1 MTIQIP
7 QGAKTMQ
14 LFDMNIDIPE
24 GKTYIDIDDNF
35 LQNKYNQFM
44 QNNQQQNN
52 FNSQEELAL
61 DGKPMSMYQAPQV
74 SQNEPQEQGVWS
86 KINKGLEDFNNLIDP
101 KRMISEGLDYLSP
114 KVTSGEEGARQKIE
128 DATNQISGGL
138 LARNFTSLDNE
149 EQKQIFQIA
158 YDEIKKLGYE
168 PFLEINNGDYKYI
181 GVDKNGKEVDFTP
194 SFRNTLA
201 STKNELAFS
210 VAGGYAG
217 SLAKTAGQTIAKK
230 ALNYFA
236 PSAIGAGSGAVSDLH
251 SQSNNTGIEASYMD
265 YAKRFGSAAA
275 EDALAGAVVGSA
287 IKGIGKTYK
296 SVGDLISSVKTGA
309 QAGKDM
315 IDGMAVKGGNL
326 GNRVIDKI
334 TQKDIPMIGKFTDGG
349 LQNAETIFNNLTKNV
364 ENKKQ
369 IDELIAKENPTYL
382 ENGKPTIEILKNI
395 VEQGL
400 NKNNPQ
406 FIQDSAKRTSAIL
419 KNISNTL
426 QGVPTTQR
434 REILL
439 KSAQAYPEI
448 GSFLDDVLKADKDA
462 SISFLNIIKEQDEVF
477 KNKIGLNGE
486 FDYKAWQKDNHAY
499 ENRINQ
505 EYGSAIS
512 KLDELNNGNIV
523 LTSEDLAKLENF
535 KNNNFLEQDVKNNIQ
550 SYLNEIKGKEV
561 SAEQIFGLRTA
572 INKQLNTGNKTY
584 NTKQAYGIVKEILDD
599 ALIRNASNK
608 VLAKEILD
616 NANKNF
622 ALKENFK
629 ESYLGMMKPQETK
642 EGLTDRL
649 VKGLRNINEDK
660 NLENAFKG
668 MNEQE
673 RLANETHVMNS
684 LLEKHRIEGVGY
696 DFKSLAKD
704 LEDVNFSSKKIKD
717 AKDVINTY
725 ALIYNNNRDLIMTA
739 LASSGKKTNSSIAT
753 TIHGVFDRILISGI
767 FARLHA
773 LAPFMKSA
781 KEQALR
787 NQILDAI
794 KLAKTNKEVI
804 SNLKNIKIAD
814 QEQSRIFK
822 DALDNYIK
830 VDKEQN
836 KILKDALIKEGVIKG
851 DNFFMDKA
859 DPKDNSLRFI
869 GKNGKEYTINK
880 DVRNEWMKTFNL
892 KNIDDEYIPNIP
904 KEAKIAL
911 KDREIKLTKGSLL
924 KLIEK
929 DRIKYIPHIKETLE
943 SPQVILKDKDDFI
956 FIKNID
962 NQTYFTSIG
971 KDYETHL
978 TIISNSPKKQNNIRN
993 KIKNAEVVYYNN
1005 ARALPTSRASSE
1017 TNQVSFSDKHST
1029 QAKHKESLEKYNRN
1043 FYLKHYK
1050 DFIDKSENKKIFFKY
1065 NFGDFLDIKKLE
1077 KSLEKYKESKPQEI
1091 KYKELKRGYI
1101 LDDLLNVDEDVSY
1114 AVVNKDDLKPSL
1126 TRSLSQFR
1134 NKHSNSTISD
1144 IRNSFNEREHFKE
1157 SSNFDG
1163 IPTITKDGLVI
1174 AGNHR
1179 TTAIR
1184 DLKGENLARYIK
1196 QAKRVYG
1203 EDVFKGF
1210 DENKA
1215 MIVRILDKND
1225 DDTII
1230 RLSKLSN
1237 DGRLSDESEKLQ
1249 ALGAKYK
1256 EKLLKIENSKINTE
1270 KELMNFLGSRDILE
1284 SKRALL
1290 DHLMPNI
1297 NDALLSWER
1306 RSGGDTEFSKILN
1319 DNALNL
1325 LHLKQALNKNK
1336 VFKDNGNS
1344 FFSLFKRAI
1353 ESINQSNVYKNNNEL
1368 YDIIKKYTEPS
1379 LNFEK
1384 EFISSN
1390 KDLQADILGFIIKYN
1405 DTLTNPS
1412 EAFGNKIKKAIEFIY
1427 DNDSFSLF
1435 NNIKLSNYDVLNQML
1450 NINITNSIKYQ
1461 ELLNKAI
1468 DNLSDEKNIIKKLNE
1483 NIKNKKSVKQRL
1495 DEKIQDDKKAR
1506 EDILKRYD
1514 NFLKENKD
1522 NKLDFL
1528 DKMNLNTIEY
1538 NLTRQMIVNA
1548 KESTNKGVKKDIPSD
1563 LRGKIEK
1570 ELNIQPLKEFGENYA
1585 EYYHDGK
1592 GALQKLLIEKQGQV
1606 AGAFHRKDLGDIDL
1620 VWGEVIDKIK
1630 HKGYGLAH
1638 IIDKHPELDLKL
1650 ISDIVD
1656 KGKLNNQN
1664 NIRYRIE
1671 YKNYIIGLSSEYKG
1685 NKRTFIITAF
1695 ERYKG

>member
-101 KRMISEGLDYLSP
+101 KRMISEGFDYLSP
-114 KVTSGEEGARQKIE
+114 RVTSGEEGARQKIE
-128 DATNQISGGL
+128 DATNQVSGGL
-138 LARNFTSLDNE
+138 LPRIFTSPSNE

-217 SLAKTAGQTIAKK
+217 SLAKTAGQTIGKK

-309 QAGKDM
+309 RAGKDM

-334 TQKDIPMIGKFTDGG
+334 SKTDIPVVGKFTDGG

-419 KNISNTL
+419 KNISNAL

-477 KNKIGLNGE
+477 KNKTGLNGE
-486 FDYKAWQKDNHAY
+486 FDVKAWQKDNSSY
-499 ENRINQ
+499 KKRINN
-505 EYGSAIS
+505 EYAQAIKS
-512 KLDELNNGNIV
+512 IDELNNGSIR
-523 LTSEDLAKLENF
+523 LSKEDLAKIEEF
-535 KNNNFLEQDVKNNIQ
+535 KNNNFLEQDIKTNI
-550 SYLNEIKGKEV
+550 SSFLEDAIDKDL
-561 SAEQIFGLRTA
+561 SAEQIFNLRSA
-572 INKQLNTGNKTY
+572 INKQLATGNKTY
-584 NTKQAYGIVKEILDD
+584 NTKEAYRLVKDTLDETM
-599 ALIRNASNK
+599 IKNASDK
-608 VLAKEILD
+608 ELAKKILED
-616 NANKNF
+616 ANKNY
-622 ALKENFK
+622 ALKENFNN
-629 ESYLGMMKPQETK
+629 SYLGKIKDQETP
-642 EGLTDRL
+642 EALAQRIANGA
-649 VKGLRNINEDK
+649 RNINEDK
-660 NLENAFKG
+660 DLKRAFEG
-668 MNEQE
+668 MNEAE
-673 RLANETHVMNS
+673 RKANEKHAFNA
-684 LLEKHRIEGVGY
+684 LLAKHRIEDIGY
-696 DFKSLAKD
+696 DFKNLAKD
-704 LEDVNFSSKKIKD
+704 MDNVEFVSKDLKYAKEVVNVYAKI
-717 AKDVINTY
+717 Y
-725 ALIYNNNRDLIMTA
+725 QNNKDLIMTA

-753 TIHGVFDRILISGI
+753 TISGVFDRILISGV
-767 FARLHA
+767 FARIHA
-773 LAPFMKSA
+773 LVPFMKSA

-787 NQILDAI
+787 NQILDAL

-814 QEQSRIFK
+814 KEQSRIFK

-859 DPKDNSLRFI
+859 DPSKAKSDYTAKFNVEKWINNVSGILKDEWVVNLKAMAKKHPEMFKNEADVFKVIKEIKDNPTHFFKNYDDEVALIAKPLKDDKVGNIAIKKDS
-869 GKNGKEYTINK
+869 GKIIHINK
-880 DVRNEWMKTFNL
+880 TKGKDLERLNRRNKAMLTGT
-892 KNIDDEYIPNIP
+892 PTP
-904 KEAKIAL
+904 AT
-911 KDREIKLTKGSLL
+911 TKGSTTNVEGDLL
-924 KLIEK
+924 QHSFKNSTQTKPKTNLM
-929 DRIKYIPHIKETLE
+929 DDIKE
-943 SPQVILKDKDDFI
+943 
-956 FIKNID
+956 
-962 NQTYFTSIG
+962 
-971 KDYETHL
+971 
-978 TIISNSPKKQNNIRN
+978 
-993 KIKNAEVVYYNN
+993 
-1005 ARALPTSRASSE
+1005 
-1017 TNQVSFSDKHST
+1017 
-1029 QAKHKESLEKYNRN
+1029 
-1043 FYLKHYK
+1043 
-1050 DFIDKSENKKIFFKY
+1050 
-1065 NFGDFLDIKKLE
+1065 
-1077 KSLEKYKESKPQEI
+1077 
-1091 KYKELKRGYI
+1091 
-1101 LDDLLNVDEDVSY
+1101 
-1114 AVVNKDDLKPSL
+1114 
-1126 TRSLSQFR
+1126 
-1134 NKHSNSTISD
+1134 
-1144 IRNSFNEREHFKE
+1144 
-1157 SSNFDG
+1157 
-1163 IPTITKDGLVI
+1163 
-1174 AGNHR
+1174 
-1179 TTAIR
+1179 
-1184 DLKGENLARYIK
+1184 
-1196 QAKRVYG
+1196 
-1203 EDVFKGF
+1203 
-1210 DENKA
+1210 
-1215 MIVRILDKND
+1215 
-1225 DDTII
+1225 
-1230 RLSKLSN
+1230 
-1237 DGRLSDESEKLQ
+1237 
-1249 ALGAKYK
+1249 
-1256 EKLLKIENSKINTE
+1256 
-1270 KELMNFLGSRDILE
+1270 
-1284 SKRALL
+1284 
-1290 DHLMPNI
+1290 
-1297 NDALLSWER
+1297 
-1306 RSGGDTEFSKILN
+1306 
-1319 DNALNL
+1319 
-1325 LHLKQALNKNK
+1325 
-1336 VFKDNGNS
+1336 
-1344 FFSLFKRAI
+1344 
-1353 ESINQSNVYKNNNEL
+1353 
-1368 YDIIKKYTEPS
+1368 
-1379 LNFEK
+1379 
-1384 EFISSN
+1384 
-1390 KDLQADILGFIIKYN
+1390 
-1405 DTLTNPS
+1405 
-1412 EAFGNKIKKAIEFIY
+1412 
-1427 DNDSFSLF
+1427 
-1435 NNIKLSNYDVLNQML
+1435 NIKAKEV
-1450 NINITNSIKYQ
+1450 
-1461 ELLNKAI
+1461 
-1468 DNLSDEKNIIKKLNE
+1468 KK
-1483 NIKNKKSVKQRL
+1483 KNKKSVKQRL
-1495 DEKIQDDKKAR
+1495 DEKIQNDKKAS

-1522 NKLDFL
+1522 YNFDFL
-1528 DKMNLNTIEY
+1528 DNMNLNTVEY
-1538 NLTRQMIVNA
+1538 NLTRQMIINA
-1548 KESTNKGVKKDIPSD
+1548 KESTNKGVKKDIPSA

-1620 VWGEVIDKIK
+1620 VWGEVTDKIK

>member
-114 KVTSGEEGARQKIE
+114 RVTSGEEGVRQKIE

-251 SQSNNTGIEASYMD
+251 SQSNNTGIEVSHID

-296 SVGDLISSVKTGA
+296 SVGDLISSAKTGA
-309 QAGKDM
+309 QAGKHM

-406 FIQDSAKRTSAIL
+406 FIQDSAKRTSSIL
-419 KNISNTL
+419 KNISNAL

-477 KNKIGLNGE
+477 KNKTGLNGE
-486 FDYKAWQKDNHAY
+486 FDVKAWQKDNSSY
-499 ENRINQ
+499 KKRINN
-505 EYGSAIS
+505 EYAQAIKS
-512 KLDELNNGNIV
+512 IDELNNGSIR
-523 LTSEDLAKLENF
+523 LSKEDLAKIEEF
-535 KNNNFLEQDVKNNIQ
+535 KNNNFLEQDIKTNI
-550 SYLNEIKGKEV
+550 SSFLEDTIDKDL
-561 SAEQIFGLRTA
+561 SAEQIFNLRSA
-572 INKQLNTGNKTY
+572 INKQLATGNKTY
-584 NTKQAYGIVKEILDD
+584 NTKEAYRLVKDTLDETM
-599 ALIRNASNK
+599 IKNASDK
-608 VLAKEILD
+608 ELAKKILED
-616 NANKNF
+616 ANKNY
-622 ALKENFK
+622 ALKENFNN
-629 ESYLGMMKPQETK
+629 SYLGKIKDQETP
-642 EGLTDRL
+642 EALAQRIANGA
-649 VKGLRNINEDK
+649 RNINEDK
-660 NLENAFKG
+660 DLKRAFEG
-668 MNEQE
+668 MNEAE
-673 RLANETHVMNS
+673 RKANEKHAFNA
-684 LLEKHRIEGVGY
+684 LLAKHRIEDIGY
-696 DFKSLAKD
+696 DFKNLAKD
-704 LEDVNFSSKKIKD
+704 MDNVEFVSKDLKYAKEVVNVYAKI
-717 AKDVINTY
+717 Y
-725 ALIYNNNRDLIMTA
+725 QNNKDLIMTA

-753 TIHGVFDRILISGI
+753 TISGVFDRILISGV
-767 FARLHA
+767 FARIHA
-773 LAPFMKSA
+773 LVPFMKSA

-787 NQILDAI
+787 NQILDAL

-814 QEQSRIFK
+814 KEQSRIFK

-859 DPKDNSLRFI
+859 DPSKAKSDYTAKFNVEKWINNVSGILKDEWVVNLKAMAKKHPEMFKNEADVFKVIKEIKDNPTHFFKNYDDEVALIAKPLKDDKVGNIAIKKDS
-869 GKNGKEYTINK
+869 GKIIHINK
-880 DVRNEWMKTFNL
+880 TKGKDLERLNRRNKAMLTGT
-892 KNIDDEYIPNIP
+892 PTP
-904 KEAKIAL
+904 AT
-911 KDREIKLTKGSLL
+911 TKGSTTNVEGDLL
-924 KLIEK
+924 QHSFKNSTQTKPKTNLM
-929 DRIKYIPHIKETLE
+929 DDIKE
-943 SPQVILKDKDDFI
+943 
-956 FIKNID
+956 
-962 NQTYFTSIG
+962 
-971 KDYETHL
+971 
-978 TIISNSPKKQNNIRN
+978 
-993 KIKNAEVVYYNN
+993 
-1005 ARALPTSRASSE
+1005 
-1017 TNQVSFSDKHST
+1017 
-1029 QAKHKESLEKYNRN
+1029 
-1043 FYLKHYK
+1043 
-1050 DFIDKSENKKIFFKY
+1050 
-1065 NFGDFLDIKKLE
+1065 
-1077 KSLEKYKESKPQEI
+1077 
-1091 KYKELKRGYI
+1091 
-1101 LDDLLNVDEDVSY
+1101 
-1114 AVVNKDDLKPSL
+1114 
-1126 TRSLSQFR
+1126 
-1134 NKHSNSTISD
+1134 
-1144 IRNSFNEREHFKE
+1144 
-1157 SSNFDG
+1157 
-1163 IPTITKDGLVI
+1163 
-1174 AGNHR
+1174 
-1179 TTAIR
+1179 
-1184 DLKGENLARYIK
+1184 
-1196 QAKRVYG
+1196 
-1203 EDVFKGF
+1203 
-1210 DENKA
+1210 
-1215 MIVRILDKND
+1215 
-1225 DDTII
+1225 
-1230 RLSKLSN
+1230 
-1237 DGRLSDESEKLQ
+1237 
-1249 ALGAKYK
+1249 
-1256 EKLLKIENSKINTE
+1256 
-1270 KELMNFLGSRDILE
+1270 
-1284 SKRALL
+1284 
-1290 DHLMPNI
+1290 
-1297 NDALLSWER
+1297 
-1306 RSGGDTEFSKILN
+1306 
-1319 DNALNL
+1319 
-1325 LHLKQALNKNK
+1325 
-1336 VFKDNGNS
+1336 
-1344 FFSLFKRAI
+1344 
-1353 ESINQSNVYKNNNEL
+1353 
-1368 YDIIKKYTEPS
+1368 
-1379 LNFEK
+1379 
-1384 EFISSN
+1384 
-1390 KDLQADILGFIIKYN
+1390 
-1405 DTLTNPS
+1405 
-1412 EAFGNKIKKAIEFIY
+1412 
-1427 DNDSFSLF
+1427 
-1435 NNIKLSNYDVLNQML
+1435 NIKAKEV
-1450 NINITNSIKYQ
+1450 
-1461 ELLNKAI
+1461 
-1468 DNLSDEKNIIKKLNE
+1468 KK
-1483 NIKNKKSVKQRL
+1483 KNKKSVKQSL
-1495 DEKIQDDKKAR
+1495 DEKIQNDKKAR

-1528 DKMNLNTIEY
+1528 DKMNLNTVEY
-1538 NLTRQMIVNA
+1538 NLTRQMIINA
-1548 KESTNKGVKKDIPSD
+1548 KESTNKGVKKDIPSA
-1563 LRGKIEK
+1563 LRGKIEQ

-1592 GALQKLLIEKQGQV
+1592 SALQKLLIEKQGQV

-1620 VWGEVIDKIK
+1620 VWGDGNFGLSHIVNRREEDFIKQGLNKIEAKNKALNFIKEIENIINNGNVKKGNNRAFIDVKNSRVMV
-1630 HKGYGLAH
+1630 A
-1638 IIDKHPELDLKL
+1638 LDY
-1650 ISDIVD
+1650 
-1656 KGKLNNQN
+1656 KGKD
-1664 NIRYRIE
+1664 
-1671 YKNYIIGLSSEYKG
+1671 KKW
-1685 NKRTFIITAF
+1685 IITAYNF
-1695 ERYKG
+1695 Y

>member
-251 SQSNNTGIEASYMD
+251 SQSNNTGIEVSYID

-448 GSFLDDVLKADKDA
+448 GSFLDDVLKADRDA
-462 SISFLNIIKEQDEVF
+462 SISFLNMIKGQDEVF
-477 KNKIGLNGE
+477 KNKTGLNGE
-486 FDYKAWQKDNHAY
+486 FDVKAWQKDNSSY
-499 ENRINQ
+499 KKRINN
-505 EYGSAIS
+505 EYAQAIKS
-512 KLDELNNGNIV
+512 IDELNNGSIR
-523 LTSEDLAKLENF
+523 LSKEDLAKIEEF
-535 KNNNFLEQDVKNNIQ
+535 KNNNFLEQDIKTNI
-550 SYLNEIKGKEV
+550 SSFLEDTIDKDL
-561 SAEQIFGLRTA
+561 SAEQIFNLRSA
-572 INKQLNTGNKTY
+572 INKQLATGNKTY
-584 NTKQAYGIVKEILDD
+584 NTKEAYRLVKDTLDETM
-599 ALIRNASNK
+599 IKNASDK
-608 VLAKEILD
+608 ELAKKILED
-616 NANKNF
+616 ANKNY
-622 ALKENFK
+622 ALKENFNN
-629 ESYLGMMKPQETK
+629 SYLGKIKDQETP
-642 EGLTDRL
+642 EALAQRIANGA
-649 VKGLRNINEDK
+649 RNINEDK
-660 NLENAFKG
+660 DLKRAFEG
-668 MNEQE
+668 MNEAE
-673 RLANETHVMNS
+673 RKANEKHAFNA
-684 LLEKHRIEGVGY
+684 LLAKHRIEDIGY
-696 DFKSLAKD
+696 DFKNLAKD
-704 LEDVNFSSKKIKD
+704 MDNVEFVSKDLKYAKEVVNVYAKI
-717 AKDVINTY
+717 Y
-725 ALIYNNNRDLIMTA
+725 QNNKDLIMTA
-739 LASSGKKTNSSIAT
+739 LASSGKKINSSIAT
-753 TIHGVFDRILISGI
+753 TIQGVFDRILISGV

-773 LAPFMKSA
+773 LVPFMKSA

-787 NQILDAI
+787 NQILDAL

-814 QEQSRIFK
+814 KEQSRIFK

-859 DPKDNSLRFI
+859 DPSKAKSDLNVKISVSPNVRNLAKLTNDEIIADLEYLANKHKEMFKKPSDVFKLIKEIKENPTFFYKNNRMDIALIAKRLNDNKLGKLGVNKDTGEVRHVTKVKEKDLTRLEKVSKKNTKENVGIIQTFIQPGSKNDNSLN
-869 GKNGKEYTINK
+869 GLPKNPL
-880 DVRNEWMKTFNL
+880 V
-892 KNIDDEYIPNIP
+892 
-904 KEAKIAL
+904 
-911 KDREIKLTKGSLL
+911 
-924 KLIEK
+924 
-929 DRIKYIPHIKETLE
+929 E
-943 SPQVILKDKDDFI
+943 SPYSTQPVLSKDAEPTANGANALSK
-956 FIKNID
+956 
-962 NQTYFTSIG
+962 G
-971 KDYETHL
+971 
-978 TIISNSPKKQNNIRN
+978 NNPN
-993 KIKNAEVVYYNN
+993 
-1005 ARALPTSRASSE
+1005 
-1017 TNQVSFSDKHST
+1017 ST
-1029 QAKHKESLEKYNRN
+1029 QAKP
-1043 FYLKHYK
+1043 
-1050 DFIDKSENKKIFFKY
+1050 KK
-1065 NFGDFLDIKKLE
+1065 NLMEDIK
-1077 KSLEKYKESKPQEI
+1077 
-1091 KYKELKRGYI
+1091 
-1101 LDDLLNVDEDVSY
+1101 
-1114 AVVNKDDLKPSL
+1114 
-1126 TRSLSQFR
+1126 
-1134 NKHSNSTISD
+1134 
-1144 IRNSFNEREHFKE
+1144 
-1157 SSNFDG
+1157 
-1163 IPTITKDGLVI
+1163 
-1174 AGNHR
+1174 
-1179 TTAIR
+1179 
-1184 DLKGENLARYIK
+1184 
-1196 QAKRVYG
+1196 
-1203 EDVFKGF
+1203 
-1210 DENKA
+1210 
-1215 MIVRILDKND
+1215 
-1225 DDTII
+1225 
-1230 RLSKLSN
+1230 
-1237 DGRLSDESEKLQ
+1237 
-1249 ALGAKYK
+1249 
-1256 EKLLKIENSKINTE
+1256 
-1270 KELMNFLGSRDILE
+1270 
-1284 SKRALL
+1284 
-1290 DHLMPNI
+1290 
-1297 NDALLSWER
+1297 
-1306 RSGGDTEFSKILN
+1306 
-1319 DNALNL
+1319 
-1325 LHLKQALNKNK
+1325 
-1336 VFKDNGNS
+1336 
-1344 FFSLFKRAI
+1344 
-1353 ESINQSNVYKNNNEL
+1353 
-1368 YDIIKKYTEPS
+1368 
-1379 LNFEK
+1379 
-1384 EFISSN
+1384 
-1390 KDLQADILGFIIKYN
+1390 
-1405 DTLTNPS
+1405 
-1412 EAFGNKIKKAIEFIY
+1412 
-1427 DNDSFSLF
+1427 
-1435 NNIKLSNYDVLNQML
+1435 
-1450 NINITNSIKYQ
+1450 
-1461 ELLNKAI
+1461 
-1468 DNLSDEKNIIKKLNE
+1468 E
-1483 NIKNKKSVKQRL
+1483 NIEAKEVEKKNKKSVKQRL

-1506 EDILKRYD
+1506 EERIKKIKQVIARKQKIDKVTDKKNNREIAGKIGTYTLK
-1514 NFLKENKD
+1514 NLIKLKERSE
-1522 NKLDFL
+1522 
-1528 DKMNLNTIEY
+1528 DK
-1538 NLTRQMIVNA
+1538 
-1548 KESTNKGVKKDIPSD
+1548 
-1563 LRGKIEK
+1563 
-1570 ELNIQPLKEFGENYA
+1570 
-1585 EYYHDGK
+1585 
-1592 GALQKLLIEKQGQV
+1592 
-1606 AGAFHRKDLGDIDL
+1606 
-1620 VWGEVIDKIK
+1620 
-1630 HKGYGLAH
+1630 
-1638 IIDKHPELDLKL
+1638 
-1650 ISDIVD
+1650 
-1656 KGKLNNQN
+1656 
-1664 NIRYRIE
+1664 
-1671 YKNYIIGLSSEYKG
+1671 
-1685 NKRTFIITAF
+1685 
-1695 ERYKG
+1695 

>member
-1 MTIQIP
+1 
-7 QGAKTMQ
+7 
-14 LFDMNIDIPE
+14 MNIREFLLEKPQENNIISFLQDGASQSENQNTSEYLSNLKNEVINDFYKNKDKYAKEYEKYNFKDQNLTNPMGNISE
-24 GKTYIDIDDNF
+24 YKRDLYDYNKNPSMNADDLSNYILDKQSKFNASKPIFADDNEVVR
-35 LQNKYNQFM
+35 KSNQFM
-44 QNNQQQNN
+44 RDLGD
-52 FNSQEELAL
+52 ELQKSGRGRL
-61 DGKPMSMYQAPQV
+61 LQDDDGSYWVQ
-74 SQNEPQEQGVWS
+74 
-86 KINKGLEDFNNLIDP
+86 D
-101 KRMISEGLDYLSP
+101 
-114 KVTSGEEGARQKIE
+114 
-128 DATNQISGGL
+128 
-138 LARNFTSLDNE
+138 
-149 EQKQIFQIA
+149 
-158 YDEIKKLGYE
+158 
-168 PFLEINNGDYKYI
+168 NNGNYSKVQGSTMGDLYRGLRDNGASMALGTAGAI
-181 GVDKNGKEVDFTP
+181 GGTMLGGGVGM
-194 SFRNTLA
+194 
-201 STKNELAFS
+201 
-210 VAGGYAG
+210 VAGGALG
-217 SLAKTAGQTIAKK
+217 ASL
-230 ALNYFA
+230 
-236 PSAIGAGSGAVSDLH
+236 GAGYDYYGNTKDTNQDMNLKEALMLMGENAGLSLIGDTAFAGVVKGARALK
-251 SQSNNTGIEASYMD
+251 NTYNMA
-265 YAKRFGSAAA
+265 
-275 EDALAGAVVGSA
+275 
-287 IKGIGKTYK
+287 
-296 SVGDLISSVKTGA
+296 KTGA

-334 TQKDIPMIGKFTDGG
+334 SKTDIPVVGKFTDGG

-369 IDELIAKENPTYL
+369 IDELIVKENPTYL

-419 KNISNTL
+419 KNISNSL
-426 QGVPTTQR
+426 QGMPTTHR
-434 REILL
+434 REVLL
-439 KSAQAYPEI
+439 KAAQAYPEI

-462 SISFLNIIKEQDEVF
+462 SISFLNMIKGQDEVF
-477 KNKIGLNGE
+477 KNKTGLNGE

-499 ENRINQ
+499 ENRIKQ

-512 KLDELNNGNIV
+512 KLDELNNGKIV

-550 SYLNEIKGKEV
+550 SYLDEIKGKEV

-599 ALIRNASNK
+599 ALIRNASDK

-629 ESYLGMMKPQETK
+629 ESYLGIMKSQETK

-673 RLANETHVMNS
+673 RLANETHAMNS

-717 AKDVINTY
+717 AKDVINAY

-739 LASSGKKTNSSIAT
+739 LASSGKKTNSSMAT
-753 TIHGVFDRILISGI
+753 TIQGVFDRILISGI

-773 LAPFMKSA
+773 LAPFVKSA

-859 DPKDNSLRFI
+859 DPSKAKSDLNVKISVSPNVRNLAKLTNDEIIADLEYLANKHKEMFKKPSDVFKLIKEIKVNPTFFYKNNRIDIALIAKRLNDNKLGKLGLNKNTGEVRHITKVKEKDLARLEKVSKKNTKENVGIIQTFIQPGSKNENSL
-869 GKNGKEYTINK
+869 NG
-880 DVRNEWMKTFNL
+880 L
-892 KNIDDEYIPNIP
+892 PN
-904 KEAKIAL
+904 
-911 KDREIKLTKGSLL
+911 
-924 KLIEK
+924 
-929 DRIKYIPHIKETLE
+929 
-943 SPQVILKDKDDFI
+943 
-956 FIKNID
+956 
-962 NQTYFTSIG
+962 
-971 KDYETHL
+971 
-978 TIISNSPKKQNNIRN
+978 ISNSTQTKPK
-993 KIKNAEVVYYNN
+993 
-1005 ARALPTSRASSE
+1005 
-1017 TNQVSFSDKHST
+1017 TNLMD
-1029 QAKHKESLEKYNRN
+1029 
-1043 FYLKHYK
+1043 
-1050 DFIDKSENKKIFFKY
+1050 
-1065 NFGDFLDIKKLE
+1065 DIKK
-1077 KSLEKYKESKPQEI
+1077 
-1091 KYKELKRGYI
+1091 
-1101 LDDLLNVDEDVSY
+1101 
-1114 AVVNKDDLKPSL
+1114 
-1126 TRSLSQFR
+1126 
-1134 NKHSNSTISD
+1134 
-1144 IRNSFNEREHFKE
+1144 
-1157 SSNFDG
+1157 
-1163 IPTITKDGLVI
+1163 
-1174 AGNHR
+1174 
-1179 TTAIR
+1179 
-1184 DLKGENLARYIK
+1184 
-1196 QAKRVYG
+1196 
-1203 EDVFKGF
+1203 
-1210 DENKA
+1210 
-1215 MIVRILDKND
+1215 
-1225 DDTII
+1225 
-1230 RLSKLSN
+1230 
-1237 DGRLSDESEKLQ
+1237 
-1249 ALGAKYK
+1249 
-1256 EKLLKIENSKINTE
+1256 
-1270 KELMNFLGSRDILE
+1270 
-1284 SKRALL
+1284 
-1290 DHLMPNI
+1290 
-1297 NDALLSWER
+1297 
-1306 RSGGDTEFSKILN
+1306 
-1319 DNALNL
+1319 
-1325 LHLKQALNKNK
+1325 
-1336 VFKDNGNS
+1336 
-1344 FFSLFKRAI
+1344 
-1353 ESINQSNVYKNNNEL
+1353 
-1368 YDIIKKYTEPS
+1368 
-1379 LNFEK
+1379 
-1384 EFISSN
+1384 
-1390 KDLQADILGFIIKYN
+1390 
-1405 DTLTNPS
+1405 
-1412 EAFGNKIKKAIEFIY
+1412 
-1427 DNDSFSLF
+1427 
-1435 NNIKLSNYDVLNQML
+1435 NIKAKEV
-1450 NINITNSIKYQ
+1450 
-1461 ELLNKAI
+1461 
-1468 DNLSDEKNIIKKLNE
+1468 KK
-1483 NIKNKKSVKQRL
+1483 KNKKSVKQSL
-1495 DEKIQDDKKAR
+1495 DEKIQNDKKAS

-1522 NKLDFL
+1522 YNFDFL
-1528 DKMNLNTIEY
+1528 DNMNLNTVEY
-1538 NLTRQMIVNA
+1538 NLTRQMIINA
-1548 KESTNKGVKKDIPSD
+1548 KESTNKGVKKDIPSA

-1620 VWGEVIDKIK
+1620 VWGEVTDKIK

>member
-114 KVTSGEEGARQKIE
+114 KVTSDEEGARQKIE

-138 LARNFTSLDNE
+138 LPRIFTSPSNE

-236 PSAIGAGSGAVSDLH
+236 PSAIGAGSGAMADLH

-296 SVGDLISSVKTGA
+296 SVGDLISSAKTGA
-309 QAGKDM
+309 RAGKDM

-406 FIQDSAKRTSAIL
+406 FIQDSAKRTSSIL
-419 KNISNTL
+419 KNISNAL

-477 KNKIGLNGE
+477 KNKTGLNGE
-486 FDYKAWQKDNHAY
+486 FDYKAWQKDNSSY
-499 ENRINQ
+499 KKRINN
-505 EYGSAIS
+505 EYAQAIKS
-512 KLDELNNGNIV
+512 IDELNNGSIR
-523 LTSEDLAKLENF
+523 LSKEDLAKIEEF
-535 KNNNFLEQDVKNNIQ
+535 KNNNFLEQDIKTNI
-550 SYLNEIKGKEV
+550 SSFLEDTIDKDL
-561 SAEQIFGLRTA
+561 SAEQIFNLRSA
-572 INKQLNTGNKTY
+572 INKQLATGNKTY
-584 NTKQAYGIVKEILDD
+584 NTKEAYRLVKDTLDETM
-599 ALIRNASNK
+599 IKNASDK
-608 VLAKEILD
+608 ELAKKILED
-616 NANKNF
+616 ANKNY
-622 ALKENFK
+622 ALKENFNN
-629 ESYLGMMKPQETK
+629 SYLGKIKDQETP
-642 EGLTDRL
+642 EALAQRIANGA
-649 VKGLRNINEDK
+649 RNINEDK
-660 NLENAFKG
+660 DLKRAFEG
-668 MNEQE
+668 MNEAE
-673 RLANETHVMNS
+673 RKANEKHAFNA
-684 LLEKHRIEGVGY
+684 LLAKHRIEDIGY
-696 DFKSLAKD
+696 DFKNLAKD
-704 LEDVNFSSKKIKD
+704 MDNVEFVSKDLKYAKEVVNVYAKI
-717 AKDVINTY
+717 Y
-725 ALIYNNNRDLIMTA
+725 QNNKDLIMTA

-753 TIHGVFDRILISGI
+753 TISGVFDRILISGV
-767 FARLHA
+767 FARIHA
-773 LAPFMKSA
+773 LVPFMKSA

-787 NQILDAI
+787 NQILDAL

-814 QEQSRIFK
+814 KEQSRIFK

-859 DPKDNSLRFI
+859 DPSKAKSDYTAKFNVEKWINNVSGILKDEWVVNLKAMAKKHPEMFKNEADVFKVIKEIKDNPTHFFKNYDDEVALIAKPLKDDKVGNIAIKKDS
-869 GKNGKEYTINK
+869 GKIIHINK
-880 DVRNEWMKTFNL
+880 TKGKDLERLNRRNKAMLTGT
-892 KNIDDEYIPNIP
+892 PTP
-904 KEAKIAL
+904 AT
-911 KDREIKLTKGSLL
+911 TKGSTTNVEGDLL
-924 KLIEK
+924 QHSFKNSTQTKPKTNLM
-929 DRIKYIPHIKETLE
+929 DDIKE
-943 SPQVILKDKDDFI
+943 
-956 FIKNID
+956 
-962 NQTYFTSIG
+962 
-971 KDYETHL
+971 
-978 TIISNSPKKQNNIRN
+978 
-993 KIKNAEVVYYNN
+993 
-1005 ARALPTSRASSE
+1005 
-1017 TNQVSFSDKHST
+1017 
-1029 QAKHKESLEKYNRN
+1029 
-1043 FYLKHYK
+1043 
-1050 DFIDKSENKKIFFKY
+1050 
-1065 NFGDFLDIKKLE
+1065 
-1077 KSLEKYKESKPQEI
+1077 
-1091 KYKELKRGYI
+1091 
-1101 LDDLLNVDEDVSY
+1101 
-1114 AVVNKDDLKPSL
+1114 
-1126 TRSLSQFR
+1126 
-1134 NKHSNSTISD
+1134 
-1144 IRNSFNEREHFKE
+1144 
-1157 SSNFDG
+1157 
-1163 IPTITKDGLVI
+1163 
-1174 AGNHR
+1174 
-1179 TTAIR
+1179 
-1184 DLKGENLARYIK
+1184 
-1196 QAKRVYG
+1196 
-1203 EDVFKGF
+1203 
-1210 DENKA
+1210 
-1215 MIVRILDKND
+1215 
-1225 DDTII
+1225 
-1230 RLSKLSN
+1230 
-1237 DGRLSDESEKLQ
+1237 
-1249 ALGAKYK
+1249 
-1256 EKLLKIENSKINTE
+1256 
-1270 KELMNFLGSRDILE
+1270 
-1284 SKRALL
+1284 
-1290 DHLMPNI
+1290 
-1297 NDALLSWER
+1297 
-1306 RSGGDTEFSKILN
+1306 
-1319 DNALNL
+1319 
-1325 LHLKQALNKNK
+1325 
-1336 VFKDNGNS
+1336 
-1344 FFSLFKRAI
+1344 
-1353 ESINQSNVYKNNNEL
+1353 
-1368 YDIIKKYTEPS
+1368 
-1379 LNFEK
+1379 
-1384 EFISSN
+1384 
-1390 KDLQADILGFIIKYN
+1390 
-1405 DTLTNPS
+1405 
-1412 EAFGNKIKKAIEFIY
+1412 
-1427 DNDSFSLF
+1427 
-1435 NNIKLSNYDVLNQML
+1435 NIKAKEV
-1450 NINITNSIKYQ
+1450 
-1461 ELLNKAI
+1461 
-1468 DNLSDEKNIIKKLNE
+1468 KK
-1483 NIKNKKSVKQRL
+1483 KNKKSVKQRL
-1495 DEKIQDDKKAR
+1495 DEKIQNDKKAR

-1570 ELNIQPLKEFGENYA
+1570 ELNIQPLKEFGENYT

-1620 VWGEVIDKIK
+1620 VWGEVTDKIK

>member
-1 MTIQIP
+1 
-7 QGAKTMQ
+7 
-14 LFDMNIDIPE
+14 MNIREFLLEKPQENNIISFLQDGASQSENQNTSEYLSNLKNEVINDFYKNKDKYAKEYEKYNFKDQNLTNPMGNISE
-24 GKTYIDIDDNF
+24 YKRDLYDYNKNPSMNADDLSNYILDKQSKFNASKPIFADDNEVAR
-35 LQNKYNQFM
+35 KSNQFM
-44 QNNQQQNN
+44 RDLGD
-52 FNSQEELAL
+52 ELQKSGRGRL
-61 DGKPMSMYQAPQV
+61 LQDDDGSYWVQ
-74 SQNEPQEQGVWS
+74 
-86 KINKGLEDFNNLIDP
+86 D
-101 KRMISEGLDYLSP
+101 
-114 KVTSGEEGARQKIE
+114 
-128 DATNQISGGL
+128 
-138 LARNFTSLDNE
+138 
-149 EQKQIFQIA
+149 
-158 YDEIKKLGYE
+158 
-168 PFLEINNGDYKYI
+168 NNGNYSKVQGSTMGDLYRGLRDNGASMALGTAGAI
-181 GVDKNGKEVDFTP
+181 GGTMLGGGVGM
-194 SFRNTLA
+194 
-201 STKNELAFS
+201 
-210 VAGGYAG
+210 VAGGALG
-217 SLAKTAGQTIAKK
+217 ASL
-230 ALNYFA
+230 
-236 PSAIGAGSGAVSDLH
+236 GAGYDYYGNTKDTNQDMNLKEAIMLMGENAGLSLIGDAAFVGVAKGARALK
-251 SQSNNTGIEASYMD
+251 NTYNMA
-265 YAKRFGSAAA
+265 
-275 EDALAGAVVGSA
+275 
-287 IKGIGKTYK
+287 
-296 SVGDLISSVKTGA
+296 KTGA

-334 TQKDIPMIGKFTDGG
+334 SKTDIPVVGKFTDGG

-419 KNISNTL
+419 KNISNSL

-434 REILL
+434 REVLL
-439 KSAQAYPEI
+439 KAAQAYPEI

-462 SISFLNIIKEQDEVF
+462 SISFLNMIKGQDEVF
-477 KNKIGLNGE
+477 KNKTGLNGE

-512 KLDELNNGNIV
+512 KLDQLNNGNIV

-550 SYLNEIKGKEV
+550 SYLDEIKGKEV

-869 GKNGKEYTINK
+869 GKNDKEYTINK

-943 SPQVILKDKDDFI
+943 SPQAILKDKDDFI

-1336 VFKDNGNS
+1336 VFKDNGNN

-1570 ELNIQPLKEFGENYA
+1570 ELNIQPLKEFGENYT

-1620 VWGEVIDKIK
+1620 VWGEVTDKIK

>member
-138 LARNFTSLDNE
+138 LARNFTSPSNE

-309 QAGKDM
+309 RAGKDM

-448 GSFLDDVLKADKDA
+448 GSFLDDVLKSDKDA

-477 KNKIGLNGE
+477 KNKTGLNGE
-486 FDYKAWQKDNHAY
+486 FDYKAWQKDNSSY
-499 ENRINQ
+499 KKRINN
-505 EYGSAIS
+505 EYAQAIKS
-512 KLDELNNGNIV
+512 IDELNNGSIR
-523 LTSEDLAKLENF
+523 LSKEGLAKIEEF
-535 KNNNFLEQDVKNNIQ
+535 KNNNFLEQDIKTNI
-550 SYLNEIKGKEV
+550 SSFLEDAIDKDL
-561 SAEQIFGLRTA
+561 SAEQIFNLRSA
-572 INKQLNTGNKTY
+572 INKQLATGNKTY
-584 NTKQAYGIVKEILDD
+584 NTKEAYRLVKDTLDETM
-599 ALIRNASNK
+599 IKNASDK
-608 VLAKEILD
+608 ELAKKILED
-616 NANKNF
+616 ANKNY
-622 ALKENFK
+622 ALKENFNN
-629 ESYLGMMKPQETK
+629 SYLGKIKDQETP
-642 EGLTDRL
+642 EALAQRIANGA
-649 VKGLRNINEDK
+649 RNINEDK
-660 NLENAFKG
+660 DLKRAFEG
-668 MNEQE
+668 MNEAE
-673 RLANETHVMNS
+673 RKANEKHAFNA
-684 LLEKHRIEGVGY
+684 LLAKHRIEDIGY
-696 DFKSLAKD
+696 DFKNLAKD
-704 LEDVNFSSKKIKD
+704 MDNVEFVSKDLKYAKEVVNVYAKI
-717 AKDVINTY
+717 Y
-725 ALIYNNNRDLIMTA
+725 QNNKDLIMTA

-753 TIHGVFDRILISGI
+753 TISGVFDRILISGV
-767 FARLHA
+767 FARIHA
-773 LAPFMKSA
+773 LVPFMKSA

-787 NQILDAI
+787 NQILDAL

-814 QEQSRIFK
+814 KEQSRIFK

-859 DPKDNSLRFI
+859 DPSKAKSDLNVKISVSPNVRNLAKLTNDEIIADLEYLANKHNEMFKKPSDVFKLIKEIKENPTFFYKNNRMDIALIAKRLNDNKLGKLGVNKDTGEVRHVTKVKEKDLTRLEKVSKKNTKENVGIIQTFIQPGSKNDNSL
-869 GKNGKEYTINK
+869 NG
-880 DVRNEWMKTFNL
+880 L
-892 KNIDDEYIPNIP
+892 PNNP
-904 KEAKIAL
+904 
-911 KDREIKLTKGSLL
+911 
-924 KLIEK
+924 
-929 DRIKYIPHIKETLE
+929 
-943 SPQVILKDKDDFI
+943 
-956 FIKNID
+956 N
-962 NQTYFTSIG
+962 
-971 KDYETHL
+971 
-978 TIISNSPKKQNNIRN
+978 
-993 KIKNAEVVYYNN
+993 
-1005 ARALPTSRASSE
+1005 
-1017 TNQVSFSDKHST
+1017 ST
-1029 QAKHKESLEKYNRN
+1029 QAKP
-1043 FYLKHYK
+1043 
-1050 DFIDKSENKKIFFKY
+1050 KK
-1065 NFGDFLDIKKLE
+1065 NLMEDIK
-1077 KSLEKYKESKPQEI
+1077 
-1091 KYKELKRGYI
+1091 
-1101 LDDLLNVDEDVSY
+1101 
-1114 AVVNKDDLKPSL
+1114 
-1126 TRSLSQFR
+1126 
-1134 NKHSNSTISD
+1134 
-1144 IRNSFNEREHFKE
+1144 
-1157 SSNFDG
+1157 
-1163 IPTITKDGLVI
+1163 
-1174 AGNHR
+1174 
-1179 TTAIR
+1179 
-1184 DLKGENLARYIK
+1184 
-1196 QAKRVYG
+1196 
-1203 EDVFKGF
+1203 
-1210 DENKA
+1210 
-1215 MIVRILDKND
+1215 
-1225 DDTII
+1225 
-1230 RLSKLSN
+1230 
-1237 DGRLSDESEKLQ
+1237 
-1249 ALGAKYK
+1249 
-1256 EKLLKIENSKINTE
+1256 
-1270 KELMNFLGSRDILE
+1270 
-1284 SKRALL
+1284 
-1290 DHLMPNI
+1290 
-1297 NDALLSWER
+1297 
-1306 RSGGDTEFSKILN
+1306 
-1319 DNALNL
+1319 
-1325 LHLKQALNKNK
+1325 
-1336 VFKDNGNS
+1336 
-1344 FFSLFKRAI
+1344 
-1353 ESINQSNVYKNNNEL
+1353 
-1368 YDIIKKYTEPS
+1368 
-1379 LNFEK
+1379 
-1384 EFISSN
+1384 
-1390 KDLQADILGFIIKYN
+1390 
-1405 DTLTNPS
+1405 
-1412 EAFGNKIKKAIEFIY
+1412 
-1427 DNDSFSLF
+1427 
-1435 NNIKLSNYDVLNQML
+1435 
-1450 NINITNSIKYQ
+1450 
-1461 ELLNKAI
+1461 
-1468 DNLSDEKNIIKKLNE
+1468 E
-1483 NIKNKKSVKQRL
+1483 NIEAKEVEKKNKKSVKQSL
-1495 DEKIQDDKKAR
+1495 DEKIQNDKKASEERIKKIKQVIARKQKIDKVTDKKNNR
-1506 EDILKRYD
+1506 EIAGKIGTYTLK
-1514 NFLKENKD
+1514 NLIKLKERSE
-1522 NKLDFL
+1522 
-1528 DKMNLNTIEY
+1528 DK
-1538 NLTRQMIVNA
+1538 
-1548 KESTNKGVKKDIPSD
+1548 
-1563 LRGKIEK
+1563 
-1570 ELNIQPLKEFGENYA
+1570 
-1585 EYYHDGK
+1585 
-1592 GALQKLLIEKQGQV
+1592 
-1606 AGAFHRKDLGDIDL
+1606 
-1620 VWGEVIDKIK
+1620 
-1630 HKGYGLAH
+1630 
-1638 IIDKHPELDLKL
+1638 
-1650 ISDIVD
+1650 
-1656 KGKLNNQN
+1656 
-1664 NIRYRIE
+1664 
-1671 YKNYIIGLSSEYKG
+1671 
-1685 NKRTFIITAF
+1685 
-1695 ERYKG
+1695 